1 MRFVIATVLLISSM
15 VTFGLGLAFQGPFQ
29 AGAEQSVKYQIKSA
43 DSYLLIPHETL
54 AKHDG
59 KVYIQASGIK
69 NIFYADAREK
79 DIQSWI
85 GSSNYLKLGINPE
98 TGKSYLSPIRMGGT
112 NANPVNS
119 DLWRNQISVKT
130 NLVTQVSMFEDTG
143 VLLASDGFSRA
154 PLDVSVMWKIDQ
166 PINWPWILFAIGFV
180 FLIAAL
186 ITNYLGFRNVRKLRG
201 PRRRIPRAP
210 SGPKYRRRIRADV
223 PRRGRRVSG
232 RGNAKIVLAPIAL
245 LSLGMLSG
253 CASNQSVAPVEPPTK
268 YPEIQVVITD
278 GQLQRIVGDLATKV
292 KSADE
297 AKDSSTLQQR
307 VAGPA
312 LEIRKVHYLL
322 QGKSKKIMP
331 MKDIVA
337 NPVTVALPMQIPTDE
352 STWQPRTLMLVT
364 KSPDAKVGPQLMV
377 LQQAAPRENYKLWYL
392 IDLLPGNSFPKVSA
406 QDAGALLISSDNA
419 FLATKPRTLAAKYG
433 DILNRGAQSRFTS
446 YFNLAND
453 GFYQARY
460 ADQTKQAA
468 ALKKVKATIK
478 FLHTLGNSNIIGMLT
493 LKSGGLVALSMNDT
507 SIIKPTTSGSAVSV
521 TETEQKILLNA
532 PGSATGLKINYE
544 NMLLFYVPISGSN
557 EKIRLL
563 GASQGILSVKA
574 LK

>member
-29 AGAEQSVKYQIKSA
+29 AGAEQSLNYQVKST

-59 KVYIQASGIK
+59 KVYVQASGIK

-85 GSSNYLKLGINPE
+85 GNSNFVRLGINPDN
-98 TGKSYLSPIRMGGT
+98 GKEYLAPIRMGGI

-130 NLVTQVSMFEDTG
+130 NLLTQVSMFEDTG
-143 VLLASDGFSRA
+143 VLLASNGFSRA
-154 PLDVSVMWKIDQ
+154 PLDVSVIWKIEQ
-166 PINWPWILFAIGFV
+166 PINWPWILFGIGFV

-201 PRRRIPRAP
+201 PRRRIPKAP
-210 SGPKYRRRIRADV
+210 TGPKYRRRIRADV

-232 RGNAKIVLAPIAL
+232 RSNSKIIAPSAL
-245 LSLGMLSG
+245 LTLGLLSG
-253 CASNQSVAPVEPPTK
+253 CASNQSAVPIEPPTK

-278 GQLQRIVGDLATKV
+278 SQLQRIVGDLATSV
-292 KSADE
+292 KSADQ
-297 AKDSSTLQQR
+297 AKDAKALQKR
-307 VAGPA
+307 VTGPA
-312 LEIRKVHYLL
+312 LEIRKVHYFL
-322 QGKSKKIMP
+322 QRKSKKIKP
-331 MKDIVA
+331 LKDIVA
-337 NPVTVALPMQIPTDE
+337 NPVTVALPMQIPADE

-364 KSPDAKVGPQLMV
+364 KSPDAKLGPQLMV
-377 LQQAAPRENYKLWYL
+377 LQQSTPRENYKLWYL
-392 IDLLPGNSFPKVSA
+392 IDLLPGNSFPKVAA
-406 QDAGALLISSDNA
+406 QDAGALIISGENA
-419 FLATKPRTLAAKYG
+419 FLAAKPRTLAGKYG
-433 DILNRGAQSRFTS
+433 DILNKGEQSKFS
-446 YFNLAND
+446 PYFNLSND
-453 GFYQARY
+453 GFFQERH
-460 ADQTKQAA
+460 ADQSKLAA
-468 ALKKVKATIK
+468 ALKKVKASIR
-478 FLHTLGNSNIIGMLT
+478 FQHSLGNSNIIGMLT
-493 LKSGGLVALSMNDT
+493 LKSGGLVALAMKDT
-507 SIIKPTTSGSAVSV
+507 SIIKPTISGSAVSA
-521 TETEQKILLNA
+521 TETEEKILLNT
-532 PGSATGLKINYE
+532 PGSVTGLKINYE
-544 NMLLFYVPISGSN
+544 NMLLFYVPVSGSN